1 MEGGNRKKHQTSSAT
16 PKSSKTSKR
25 GRFSQLIADILHKQ
39 SRQGL
44 IEIDRSHDKYDLAVC
59 MQEGLSW
66 SPEAILDVE
75 KVWLN

>member
-1 MEGGNRKKHQTSSAT
+1 MEKSNHKKRKTSSVA
-16 PKSSKTSKR
+16 PASSKTSTK
-25 GRFSQLIADILHKQ
+25 GRFAQLIADILRKR

-44 IEIDRSHDKYDLAVC
+44 IEIDRTHDKYDLATC

-75 KVWLN
+75 KV